1 LPGELDELL
10 KLRADPYARARR
22 WKEESG
28 GMVLGF
34 FCCYAPEEMIHAAGA
49 LPVRV
54 TGENRTIGASAA
66 HLQSY
71 CCSLARTGL
80 DMALEG
86 DLDFLDGTVFVH
98 TCDTMQRLSD
108 IWRLNAGFDSHFDV
122 VLPGRFEGES
132 SREYLYDELTSF
144 RERLEVFLGPVD
156 DEAIRRSIGIYNRN
170 RELSEELYRVRRL
183 DPGVLA
189 SDQALKVIA
198 AGVLMDKEEHNNL
211 LEELLDGIKG
221 SGLTPG
227 LPSRQQGKEKEEKVR
242 LFGIG
247 SVMDQWEF
255 LRMVEDVG
263 GTIVDDDFCSGHRYS
278 ASMAPEGDPV
288 DSVAAR
294 IWDGRPCPCK
304 HTASRDR
311 AGSILDQVTGSGA
324 KGVLFFQFKFCE
336 PHAFDYPYLK
346 KALDNRGIPSLHLEI
361 EQGAVSVPR
370 LRTRVEAF
378 LEIVRGS

>member
-1 LPGELDELL
+1 MPGELDELL

-108 IWRLNAGFDSHFDV
+108 IWRLGTGFTFHSDV
-122 VLPGRFEGES
+122 VLPVRFEGES
-132 SREYLYDELTSF
+132 SRDYMRRELEGFRVNLEEFLGEITDEDLSGSIEAYNLNRRLLSELYDL
-144 RERLEVFLGPVD
+144 
-156 DEAIRRSIGIYNRN
+156 RRA
-170 RELSEELYRVRRL
+170 
-183 DPGVLA
+183 DPALMP
-189 SDQALKVIA
+189 SDQAIWTVASSALVP
-198 AGVLMDKEEHNNL
+198 KEEHNEILENL
-211 LEELLDGIKG
+211 LGELRGRAKG
-221 SGLTPG
+221 TAA
-227 LPSRQQGKEKEEKVR
+227 EEKVR
-242 LFGIG
+242 LFGVG

-255 LRMVEDVG
+255 LRMLEEVG
-263 GTIVDDDFCSGHRYS
+263 GTLVDDDFCTGHRYFEVE
-278 ASMAPEGDPV
+278 ASGQGDPV
-288 DSVAAR
+288 EAIAAR
-294 IWDGRPCPCK
+294 MWDKPYCPCK
-304 HTASRDR
+304 HRPSSSRADCLMEK
-311 AGSILDQVTGSGA
+311 IEGSGA
-324 KGVLFFQFKFCE
+324 QGVIFFQFKFCE

-346 KALDNRGIPSLHLEI
+346 KAIDEKGIPTLEVEV
-361 EQGAVSVPR
+361 EQGSVSIPA
-370 LRTRVEAF
+370 LRTRVEAM
-378 LEIVRGS
+378 LETIRGV